1 MSVNSRTNYSTRGNS
16 FKETSKKEA
25 EKFCNA
31 CYKAGKEKSL
41 YTSHFPKSV
50 PGPHG
55 IVVCPTILAACCKY
69 CGQSGHWANEKHCA
83 AMRADAKRNQ
93 MYQRV
98 ERRSA
103 GAVAGA
109 VARPIAKDV
118 KLVTSQYA
126 ALMESDDDSDNDE
139 QLVGMK
145 RSAAAVAAAVP
156 KPVKPVEAVLP
167 KAGVSWASMAAAP
180 KPVVKK
186 EETIYYSSN
195 AASEYV
201 PLTPGEIEAYRILS
215 ERRSSGAFEK
225 RRTSWLDLSDDEE
238 EEEDDVYE
246 DNSAW

>member
-1 MSVNSRTNYSTRGNS
+1 
-16 FKETSKKEA
+16 
-25 EKFCNA
+25 
-31 CYKAGKEKSL
+31 
-41 YTSHFPKSV
+41 
-50 PGPHG
+50 
-55 IVVCPTILAACCKY
+55 
-69 CGQSGHWANEKHCA
+69 
-83 AMRADAKRNQ
+83 MRADAKRNQ

-103 GAVAGA
+103 GATAGA

-126 ALMESDDDSDNDE
+126 ALMDSDDDSDNDE

-145 RSAAAVAAAVP
+145 RSAAAVAAAAAVAVP
-156 KPVKPVEAVLP
+156 APVKPVEAVLP

-180 KPVVKK
+180 KPVMKK

-225 RRTSWLDLSDDEE
+225 RRTSWLDLDLSDDEE